1 MLVLLR
7 VIKAVFMRN
16 IIHVLNFHEHL
27 GKVLFKRPRVGILR
41 SLEHFERISNISSY
55 AFLWFN
61 YPLFLGEI
69 CE

>member
-1 MLVLLR
+1 MLVLL
-7 VIKAVFMRN
+7 VIKTVFMRN